1 METRKYNTLNKNNS
15 HNPNP
20 RKNYE
25 GHINKSI
32 DTISMAGIDIDGS
45 GSLVTVAT
53 CNLNQWA
60 LDFDGNM
67 ERILQSC
74 QEAKQK
80 GATYRLGPELELS
93 GYGCEDHFLEQDTF
107 AHCWESLVQLFEKGA
122 TDGMLCDFGMPV
134 LFGGARYNCRVL
146 ARDRKILLIRPK
158 VAMADNGNYRESRYF
173 TAYRGMKGRL
183 EDLVLPGM
191 FR

>member
-1 METRKYNTLNKNNS
+1 MITDQQTKHIVFPSLASRHNKCIKFPKFAMETRKYNTLNKNNS

-80 GATYRLGPELELS
+80 GATYRLGPELEIS

-107 AHCWESLVQLFEKGA
+107 AHCWESLVNW
-122 TDGMLCDFGMPV
+122 MCHIPHPV
-134 LFGGARYNCRVL
+134 TTF
-146 ARDRKILLIRPK
+146 RDDSKPCP
-158 VAMADNGNYRESRYF
+158 YW
-173 TAYRGMKGRL
+173 
-183 EDLVLPGM
+183 
-191 FR
+191 